1 MSAPRTATE
10 IRDVNTRYHDVAA
23 GEYDAKWGIDFG
35 AVGGRQVTMK
45 LRKALGG
52 DAGPFERSLEIGAGT
67 GYFTL
72 NLLQAGVVHRAV
84 CSDISPGMLTV
95 LQGNAR
101 RLGLDVA
108 TVAGDAEQLPLA
120 DSSFDL
126 VFGHAV
132 LHHIPDLPRAFAE
145 FHRVLRP
152 GGVLAFAGEPSR
164 YGDRLAAVPKR
175 GATLLA
181 PLWRRAMRAGP
192 APRDHEAAANGSAA
206 GGDHGM
212 EFAVDVHSFSPGEL
226 RGHALGAG
234 FDGVRVTGEELLA
247 SWFGWV
253 NRTLESTAS
262 LEDLP
267 APWIQ
272 YAHRGYLALQEVDRR
287 LLEGRL
293 PAEVFYNLMLAARK
307 PE

>member
-1 MSAPRTATE
+1 M
-10 IRDVNTRYHDVAA
+10 
-23 GEYDAKWGIDFG
+23 
-35 AVGGRQVTMK
+35 
-45 LRKALGG
+45 
-52 DAGPFERSLEIGAGT
+52 LE
-67 GYFTL
+67 
-72 NLLQAGVVHRAV
+72 
-84 CSDISPGMLTV
+84 V

-101 RLGLDVA
+101 SLGLDVA

-120 DSSFDL
+120 DESFDL

-132 LHHIPDLPRAFAE
+132 LHHIPDLPRSFAE

-175 GATLLA
+175 SAALLA
-181 PLWRRAMRAGP
+181 PLWRRALRAAP
-192 APRDHEAAANGSAA
+192 AHHDHEPAAANGGVA

-212 EFAVDVHSFSPGEL
+212 EFAVDVHSFAPAEL
-226 RGHALGAG
+226 RGLALDAG
-234 FDGVRVTGEELLA
+234 FERVRVTGEELLA

-253 NRTLESTAS
+253 NRTLEGTARA
-262 LEDLP
+262 EDLP

-272 YAHRGYLALQEVDRR
+272 YAHRGYLVLQEVDRR

-293 PAEVFYNLMLAARK
+293 PPEVFYNLMLAARR
-307 PE
+307 PG